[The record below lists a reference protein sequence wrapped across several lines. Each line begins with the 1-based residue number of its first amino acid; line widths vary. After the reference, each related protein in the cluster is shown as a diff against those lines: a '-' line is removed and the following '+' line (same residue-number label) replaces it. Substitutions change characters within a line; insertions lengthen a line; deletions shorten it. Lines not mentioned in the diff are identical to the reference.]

1 MASRIEPVDESW
13 RNLGELREWAL
24 RKGFT
29 LAQFG
34 YAIDRVGPNP
44 HDIATEL
51 QHHLF
56 MAAMREDQSEE
67 E

>member
-1 MASRIEPVDESW
+1 MASRIEQPIDESC

-29 LAQFG
+29 HDKFD
-34 YAIDRVGPNP
+34 YAIDRVGSNA
-44 HDIATEL
+44 HAVASEL
-51 QHHLF
+51 QRDLF
-56 MAAMREDQSEE
+56 MATLRDQSEE